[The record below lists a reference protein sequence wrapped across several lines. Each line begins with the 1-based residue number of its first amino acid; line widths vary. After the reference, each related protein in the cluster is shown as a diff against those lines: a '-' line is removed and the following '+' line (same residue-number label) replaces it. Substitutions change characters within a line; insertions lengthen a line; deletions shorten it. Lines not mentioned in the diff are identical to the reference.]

1 MTDDLRDLAGRT
13 QRLLISFV
21 VGIAMGAVG
30 LRCSAMLHL
39 GNDDTGMRDWGLLV
53 FALTAGA
60 ACFAITLA
68 ELNRR
73 ARIRWQASRL
83 PRAQILHAGPR
94 H

>member
-1 MTDDLRDLAGRT
+1 VTGDLRDLAGRT
-13 QRLLISFV
+13 HRLLLSLI
-21 VGIAMGAVG
+21 VGIAVGAVG

-60 ACFAITLA
+60 ACFALTLA
-68 ELNRR
+68 GLNRR
-73 ARIRWQASRL
+73 ARKRWQARRVPS
-83 PRAQILHAGPR
+83 AQILHAGPR